1 MTTTNAATS
10 LPKPRTG
17 GQILVEALRMH
28 GVDTA
33 FCVPGESFLAA
44 IDAFYEASDV
54 MRLIVCRQEG
64 GAAHMAEAH
73 GKLTGQPGICFVT
86 RGPGATN
93 ASIGIHTARQDS
105 TPLIVFVGQVARDAL
120 GREAWQE
127 IDYRHM
133 FGQIAKWV
141 DQIDD
146 ARRIP
151 EYVSRAFH
159 VALSGRPGPVVL
171 ALPEDMLAECA
182 VVADAPPY
190 RLAQAAPTPEAM
202 AELQAL
208 LVDAARPLVILGG
221 GGWTREASEQIAAFV
236 HAHALPVACAFRR
249 QDLLDNRHDC
259 YVGEAGLGMDPKLAE
274 RIGQADVVLAIG
286 ARLGET
292 TTNGYA
298 LFDVPRPR
306 QKLIHVHADP
316 EELGRVYQADLA
328 INAGMAPFARAAARL
343 AAPTAPATSS
353 RAAWLEAARADY
365 LRNLEPGPMP
375 GEVDLG
381 VIVKYLRD
389 TLPAD
394 SIITNGAGNYTLWVQ
409 RFYQYRGLRTQLAP
423 TSGTMGYGV
432 PAAIAAKLHH
442 PDRVVVCFAGDGCFL
457 MNGQELATAVHYGL
471 GVVFIV
477 VNNAMYGSI
486 RMHQERHYP
495 GRVCATDLSNPD
507 FVGLAQAYGAHA
519 ERVTRTEDFPAAFDR
534 AVRAGQPA
542 LIELRV
548 SQDALSPRATISGLR
563 AKAAQQGAAAAPA
576 VPGG

>member
-1 MTTTNAATS
+1 MTATNAATS
-10 LPKPRTG
+10 PSKPRTG
-17 GQILVEALRMH
+17 GQILVEALRVH

-44 IDAFYEASDV
+44 IDAFYEASEV

-133 FGQIAKWV
+133 FGHIAKWV

-146 ARRIP
+146 PRRIP

-159 VALSGRPGPVVL
+159 VAMSGRPGPVVL
-171 ALPEDMLAECA
+171 ALPEDMLAESA
-182 VVADAPPY
+182 IVTDAPPY
-190 RLAQAAPTPEAM
+190 RPAQAAPAPDAM

-208 LVDAARPLVILGG
+208 LADAERPLVMLGG
-221 GGWTREASEQIAAFV
+221 GGWTREASEQIGAFAR
-236 HAHALPVACAFRR
+236 AHALPVACAFRR

-259 YVGEAGLGMDPKLAE
+259 YVGEAGLGMDPRLAE
-274 RIGQADVVLAIG
+274 RIRQADLVLAIG

-306 QKLIHVHADP
+306 QKLIHVHPDP
-316 EELGRVYQADLA
+316 EELGRVYQADLS
-328 INAGMAPFARAAARL
+328 INAGMAPFARAAAHLPPSAGGR
-343 AAPTAPATSS
+343 T
-353 RAAWLEAARADY
+353 AWLDAARADY

-381 VIVKYLRD
+381 LIVKHLRD

-442 PDRVVVCFAGDGCFL
+442 PDRTVVCFAGDGCFL
-457 MNGQELATAVHYGL
+457 MNGQELATAAHYGL
-471 GVVFIV
+471 AVVFIV

-495 GRVCATDLSNPD
+495 GRVCATDLTNPD

-534 AVRAGQPA
+534 ALRAGRPA
-542 LIELRV
+542 LLELRV
-548 SQDALSPRATISGLR
+548 SQDALSPRVTIAGLR
-563 AKAAQQGAAAAPA
+563 AKAVRHDAPGAPA
-576 VPGG
+576 S